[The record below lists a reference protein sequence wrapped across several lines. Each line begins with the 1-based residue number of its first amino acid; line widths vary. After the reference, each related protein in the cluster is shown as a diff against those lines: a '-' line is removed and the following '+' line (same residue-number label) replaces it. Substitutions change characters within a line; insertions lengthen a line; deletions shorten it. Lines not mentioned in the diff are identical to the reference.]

1 MSKFITKAF
10 SVLAGGTL
18 ILAGSFAV
26 AAPAS
31 ANTAT
36 RTANCSAIGGV
47 FTAGNNAS
55 NDRCIVTTTTTGA
68 PVATGTPTTSTTFN
82 DLGES
87 YLSTLPVRLEQGE
100 PVASHATVYGNW
112 AITDLKT
119 STSCAYAGKSKV
131 QKCTATTSATES
143 RDVFTVT
150 TLSTPLYDVYE
161 VLQDRQSVTTG
172 TQPTTVTTT
181 TRTVTYRFTSDH
193 KIANRQSDVSTD
205 SSAAGD
211 PIAIK
216 EVGDT
221 IVVKVGELEVAAGT
235 DVDVLEPVKS
245 GTEVAEPYVVSSITC
260 VINGSKQTIRDNS
273 CPEPSPVA

>member
-1 MSKFITKAF
+1 MSKFTFKAF
-10 SVLAGGTL
+10 SALAGGAL
-18 ILAGSFAV
+18 LLAGSFAV

-31 ANTAT
+31 ANTA
-36 RTANCSAIGGV
+36 RTASCSAIGGV
-47 FTAGNNAS
+47 YTAGNNAS

-68 PVATGTPTTSTTFN
+68 PVAGTPVTATIFT
-82 DLGES
+82 DLGET
-87 YLSTLPVRLEQGE
+87 YLSTLPVRLERGE
-100 PVASHATVYGNW
+100 PVASHATVHGDW

-131 QKCTATTSATES
+131 QKCTATTSAIES
-143 RDVFTVT
+143 RDIFSVT
-150 TLSTPLYDVYE
+150 TLSTPLYDVHE

-181 TRTVTYRFTSDH
+181 TRTVTYRFAGDA
-193 KIANRQSDVSTD
+193 IANQQSDVSGT

-211 PIAIK
+211 PIAIY

-221 IVVKVGELEVAAGT
+221 IVVKVGEQKVAAGT

-245 GTEVAEPYVVSSITC
+245 GTELAEPYVVSSITC

-273 CPEPSPVA
+273 CPEPTPVA